1 MSTGVTQ
8 ESALGGTQAATLRGT
23 GFALLWVNA
32 FTFLLIA
39 SADRFTFEW
48 LVSTT
53 LSGPEWSSG
62 VVLLLLG
69 LPVFVAALPAG
80 VLADRFDR
88 GRILMVTQ
96 ICGAAISA
104 VIAIIIWLGLMTVP
118 IALILAPI
126 FGSVVAF
133 AQPVRSSVVPSLV
146 PRVLL
151 MRAIVIMTIG
161 ANVGMII
168 GPVLAGV
175 LIDSTGIAAAF
186 AVQSLFFAA
195 GALVLIP
202 LRIPPL
208 AARAAASMRADM
220 AEGISYVWRDR
231 QLRALFVLLA
241 VGGGV
246 MTGGS
251 FVLIPRMARN
261 EFERSAGQASVLFA
275 LLGAGL
281 LTTSW
286 LLMWKRRLP
295 RRGLV
300 FMLSMVVGTAN
311 MMLQG
316 FAPTYFAFA
325 VMLFLWGGSG
335 GLYINLNVALIQEH
349 APADKM
355 GRVMSLHSMISM
367 GLAPMGALVAGL
379 LAASI
384 GDRAT
389 LHLLGAVGLV
399 SVLIALVVAR
409 ALRAMD

>member
-1 MSTGVTQ
+1 M
-8 ESALGGTQAATLRGT
+8 
-23 GFALLWVNA
+23 
-32 FTFLLIA
+32 I
-39 SADRFTFEW
+39 
-48 LVSTT
+48 
-53 LSGPEWSSG
+53 
-62 VVLLLLG
+62 
-69 LPVFVAALPAG
+69 
-80 VLADRFDR
+80 
-88 GRILMVTQ
+88 TQ
-96 ICGAAISA
+96 ICGALISA
-104 VIAIIIWLGLMTVP
+104 VIALIIWFDRMTVP
-118 IALILAPI
+118 LALMLAPV

-175 LIDSTGIAAAF
+175 LIDTTGIAVAF
-186 AVQSLFFAA
+186 GAQSVFFAA

-220 AEGISYVWRDR
+220 AEGLAYVWRDR
-231 QLRALFVLLA
+231 QLRALFALLA
-241 VGGGV
+241 VGGAF

-261 EFERSAGQASVLFA
+261 EFERSAGQASFLFA
-275 LLGAGL
+275 VLGAGL

-286 LLMWKRRLP
+286 LLMWKRRFP

-300 FMLSMVVGTAN
+300 FMLSMVVGTSN

-316 FAPTYFAFA
+316 FAPTYMAFA
-325 VMLFLWGGSG
+325 VMLFLWGCTG
-335 GLYINLNVALIQEH
+335 GLYINLNLALIQEH

-367 GLAPMGALVAGL
+367 GLAPMGALAAGL
-379 LAASI
+379 LATVI

-389 LHLLGAVGLV
+389 LNLLGAIGL
-399 SVLIALVVAR
+399 SAVLTALVAAK